1 MPKFSKR
8 SRGRLDTCHPRLI
21 TLFDQVIKSY
31 DCTILEGYRGKQ
43 AQDEMLRSGR
53 SKLNYPKSK
62 HNSSP
67 SLAVDVVPYPIN
79 WQNTERMRH
88 FAGFVFGVASVMGIR
103 LRWGGDWD
111 GDVMT
116 TDNGLRDQSFM
127 DLPHFELIP
136 EDDS

>member
-8 SRGRLDTCHPRLI
+8 SRGRLDTCHPRLV
-21 TLFDQVIKSY
+21 TLFDQVVKHY
-31 DCTILEGYRGKQ
+31 DCTILEGYRDKQ
-43 AQDEMLRSGR
+43 AQDEMFRTGK

-67 SLAVDVVPYPIN
+67 SMAVDVVPYPIN
-79 WQNTERMRH
+79 WKNTERMRH
-88 FAGFVFGVASVMGIR
+88 FAGYVFGVASVMGIQ

-111 GDVMT
+111 SDVMT
-116 TDNGLRDQSFM
+116 ADNGLRDQSFM
-127 DLPHFELIP
+127 DLPHFELIL